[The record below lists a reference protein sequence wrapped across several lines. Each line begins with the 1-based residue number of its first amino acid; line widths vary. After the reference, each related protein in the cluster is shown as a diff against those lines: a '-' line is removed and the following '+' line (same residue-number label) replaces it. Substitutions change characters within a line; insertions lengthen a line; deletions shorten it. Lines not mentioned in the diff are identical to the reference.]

1 MTAAFASLRPLAQAF
16 FAPTRAQKSALPCAQ
31 MPPYPLASRTTYPQ
45 RNAKKPNCQ
54 LKSNLT
60 YPQFNKTKILEK
72 CQNVS
77 KCLTKSER
85 ARYTTFS
92 EKSLNFY
99 PQRGENMKKVKSK
112 LSTFMQNFVAMGL
125 LMLLTLLL
133 CFTTS
138 PFEKSQPKTV
148 DAVSIIPDS
157 TTMYEWQQDDRGWY
171 TYLGTYPQTYVGDE
185 LNSELVALLNY
196 DNLTPTGNTYIS
208 NNRAS
213 EMTSYE
219 EKQNKEYEYDGKLY
233 VAVENQQLY
242 DTNYT
247 FSTGEGVGNTGA
259 IKFFKVEPIKWY
271 IIDGTD
277 PESAP
282 AGTQCKVISDLVLNA
297 MPFDDGNSNV
307 WQDSLIREY
316 LNNAFYNEIELNDL
330 ECIIWQHNQN
340 GSRTNYNGPD
350 TDDYVYFLSYQE
362 MNGQYE
368 FLDTNAERITKPT
381 DFALSN
387 CAAYRNAAAYYWLRT
402 TGSYS
407 NSVYTVGFDGSLS
420 GSDDGAVHV
429 GIVGVRP
436 ALTLD
441 LDSMPE
447 PGGVEPIY
455 ISTADELKQLSDYSA
470 AGGIFNPNWKFYL
483 DSDIDMSSVPNF
495 AIGGLDNPFTGYFN
509 GQGHTIS
516 NLNFN
521 MSSATAGMFACVCDC
536 TIINLNLA
544 DNRVI
549 EISGSNYFSPLI
561 ATCIGEV
568 FISNVNVNYN
578 KLIVKETG
586 AAGLISYP
594 GVDIGID
601 KPLVI
606 TITDCEVI
614 ISQFEG
620 LQLGG
625 IIGVLNPESNRS
637 YNQISIS
644 RCMVLV
650 GECNADFEGNPGG
663 GVFAGVCAVLLE
675 NRSGYP
681 TNVNLNQIYIDLGNV
696 IFPSVGGTLCFGG
709 LFNIT
714 YGLYGAL
721 TYNEVAC
728 RANISCD
735 NPSLVETGYEWAM
748 PPDHP
753 EVCSVFGTNSYFN
766 ITGVTAD
773 FSGTGRYA
781 GVFDVARKQ
790 YYSGFSDNQWLIFPT
805 DKHPTLREFMAIGD
819 FAPIASV
826 EDKLIELGYTKIM

>member
-1 MTAAFASLRPLAQAF
+1 MTKRE
-16 FAPTRAQKSALPCAQ
+16 
-31 MPPYPLASRTTYPQ
+31 RT
-45 RNAKKPNCQ
+45 K
-54 LKSNLT
+54 
-60 YPQFNKTKILEK
+60 
-72 CQNVS
+72 
-77 KCLTKSER
+77 
-85 ARYTTFS
+85 YTTFS
-92 EKSLNFY
+92 EKTLNFY
-99 PQRGENMKKVKSK
+99 PQRGENVKKVKSK

-138 PFEKSQPKTV
+138 PFEKTQPKTI

-157 TTMYEWQQDDRGWY
+157 TTMYEWQQDERGWY
-171 TYLGTYPQTYVGDE
+171 TYLGSYPQTYVGDE
-185 LNSELVALLNY
+185 LNTQLFSLLESGAL
-196 DNLTPTGNTYIS
+196 DDAATGNTYIS

-213 EMTSYE
+213 KLQYE
-219 EKQNKEYEYDGKLY
+219 EKQNKEYEYDGELY
-233 VAVENQQLY
+233 VAVVNQQPLGAGY
-242 DTNYT
+242 VDNPY
-247 FSTGEGVGNTGA
+247 FSTGDSLGELEET
-259 IKFFKVEPIKWY
+259 KFFKVEPIKWY

-277 PESAP
+277 PETAP
-282 AGTQCKVISDLVLNA
+282 EGTQCRVISDLALNA
-297 MPFDDGNSNV
+297 MPFNATSDDGNV
-307 WQDSLIREY
+307 WQDSLIRQY
-316 LNNAFYNEIELNDL
+316 LNGDFYQSTGLANEDVVTL
-330 ECIIWQHNQN
+330 QHNEN
-340 GSRTNYNGPD
+340 NVTANNTDGTGLA
-350 TDDYVYFLSYQE
+350 TDDYVYLLSCQE
-362 MNGQYE
+362 MNGEYE
-368 FLDTNAERITKPT
+368 FLDANEQRITTPT

-387 CAAYRNAAAYYWLRT
+387 GASYMEGAAAYWLRSA
-402 TGSYS
+402 GYYDNYSYR
-407 NSVYTVGFDGSLS
+407 VYVGGLLS
-420 GSDDGAVHV
+420 GYNGVNIAVT
-429 GIVGVRP
+429 GVRP

-447 PGGVEPIY
+447 PVPEEVEPIY
-455 ISTADELKQLSDYSA
+455 ISTAEELKQLSDYSA

-483 DSDIDMSSVPNF
+483 ENDIDMSGVQNF

-521 MSSATAGMFACVCDC
+521 MSSATAGMFACACDC

-561 ATCIGEV
+561 ATCIGKV
-568 FISNVNVNYN
+568 LISNVNVNYN

-663 GVFAGVCAVLLE
+663 GVFAGVCAVLLQ

-696 IFPSVGGTLCFGG
+696 IFPSTGVELCFGG

-728 RANISCD
+728 SANISCE
-735 NPSLVETGYEWAM
+735 NPSLVSAGYEWVE
-748 PPDHP
+748 PPDNADICR
-753 EVCSVFGTNSYFN
+753 VVGANSYFN

-773 FSGTGRYA
+773 FSGMGRYA

-805 DKHPTLREFMAIGD
+805 DKHPTLREFMAVGD
-819 FAPIASV
+819 FATVQNV
-826 EDKLIELGYTKIM
+826 EEKLIELGYTKIM